1 MGPALR
7 YKLSCSIFDHKI
19 SLFSQVAFIR
29 EICLS
34 LSRCEPTEA
43 HHEAWAER
51 SIHSCGQVV
60 PSRGATETLE
70 FHPQVHSYAVS
81 IPYDAVA
88 AALRVDPLPDFE
100 LPFTVYHAG
109 DEEFFPASGQV

>member
-1 MGPALR
+1 M
-7 YKLSCSIFDHKI
+7 
-19 SLFSQVAFIR
+19 
-29 EICLS
+29 S
-34 LSRCEPTEA
+34 LSRCSPKEG

-51 SIHSCGQVV
+51 SIHRCGQVV

-88 AALRVDPLPDFE
+88 AALRVDFE